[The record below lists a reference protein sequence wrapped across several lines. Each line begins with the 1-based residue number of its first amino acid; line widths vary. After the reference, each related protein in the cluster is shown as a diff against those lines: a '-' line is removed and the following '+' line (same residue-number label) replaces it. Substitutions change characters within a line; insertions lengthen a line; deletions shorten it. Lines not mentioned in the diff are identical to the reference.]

1 MKKFRAIAI
10 IILLF
15 LIIYF
20 FQINFFSWFTIRGI
34 MPNLF
39 VLLALF
45 LGLFTGKKIGGFF
58 SLFFGIILDILI
70 GRSIGFTGIFLGIIG
85 LLGEYFDKNFSK
97 DSRVTI
103 ILMTVGS
110 TILFEV
116 CMYIVNIIKFKI
128 EIEILPFL
136 ITLSLE
142 VIYNTFLVI
151 ILYPGIKKLGYYLEN
166 ILKNKKLLTRYF

>member
-1 MKKFRAIAI
+1 MKKFRATAI

-70 GRSIGFTGIFLGIIG
+70 GKSIGFTGIFLGIIG